1 MLFQPSSITVLLGIV
16 SLGLFALGI
25 ASAVFVLARNPP
37 AVPPRLGAR
46 GLRRAQALA
55 QGGIFKM
62 IEPLMRVTAG
72 WLSHLPMPDRRRAI
86 DQQLV
91 HAGDWLG
98 LTADEYIALTLIA
111 GIGFTVLGL
120 SLVTVFELP
129 PVFAF
134 FFSGLGLIMPYMRLT
149 GEVARRFKEVNRSLP
164 TAIDLAALCMGA
176 GLDFPGA
183 LRQFVDKA
191 ASKEDTLV
199 QEFGRILQE
208 LELGRTRRQALENFA
223 ERCPTDAVRDFVG
236 AVVQAEEK
244 GNPLAQVLRI
254 QAGMLRMRRSIMA
267 EENAAKAAV
276 MMMGPLMLIFC
287 AIIIILLGPF
297 IVNSMGKGF

>member
-1 MLFQPSSITVLLGIV
+1 
-16 SLGLFALGI
+16 
-25 ASAVFVLARNPP
+25 
-37 AVPPRLGAR
+37 
-46 GLRRAQALA
+46 
-55 QGGIFKM
+55 
-62 IEPLMRVTAG
+62 
-72 WLSHLPMPDRRRAI
+72 MPDRRRAL

-98 LTADEYIALTLIA
+98 LTADEYIALTAIA
-111 GIGFTVLGL
+111 GVFFTVLGL

-129 PVFAF
+129 PAFTF

-191 ASKEDTLV
+191 ASREDTLV

>member
-1 MLFQPSSITVLLGIV
+1 MLFQPSTLTILVGFV
-16 SLGLFALGI
+16 SLGLFAVGV

-55 QGGIFKM
+55 EGGLFPLV
-62 IEPLMRVTAG
+62 EPPMRVTAG
-72 WLSHLPMPDRRRAI
+72 WLSHLPLAERRSSI
-86 DQQLV
+86 DEQLV

-98 LTADEYIALTLIA
+98 LTADEYLALTLLSGVSVA
-111 GIGFTVLGL
+111 VFGISIITLLEV
-120 SLVTVFELP
+120 P
-129 PVFAF
+129 AIFAF
-134 FFSGLGLIMPYMRLT
+134 FFAGLGLVLPYMRLT
-149 GEVARRFKEVNRSLP
+149 GEIARRFKEVNRSLP
-164 TAIDLAALCMGA
+164 AAIDLAALCMNA
-176 GLDFPGA
+176 GLDFPGS
-183 LRQFVDKA
+183 LRQFVDKSP
-191 ASKEDTLV
+191 SKEDTLV
-199 QEFGRILQE
+199 VEFGRILQE

-223 ERCPTDAVRDFVG
+223 DRCPTEAVRDFVG

-267 EENAAKAAV
+267 EENAARAAV

-297 IVNSMGKGF
+297 IVNSMGKGI

>member
-1 MLFQPSSITVLLGIV
+1 MLFQPSTLTVLVGFV
-16 SLGLFALGI
+16 SLGLFAVGV

-55 QGGIFKM
+55 EGGLFPLV
-62 IEPLMRVTAG
+62 EPPMRVTAG
-72 WLSHLPMPDRRRAI
+72 WLSHLPLAERRSSI
-86 DQQLV
+86 DEQLV

-98 LTADEYIALTLIA
+98 LTADEYLALTLLSGVFFA
-111 GIGFTVLGL
+111 VLGL
-120 SLVTVFELP
+120 SIITLLELP

-134 FFSGLGLIMPYMRLT
+134 FFAGLGLVLPYMRLT
-149 GEVARRFKEVNRSLP
+149 GEIARRFKEVNRSLP
-164 TAIDLAALCMGA
+164 AAIDLAALCMNA
-176 GLDFPGA
+176 GLDFPGS
-183 LRQFVDKA
+183 LRQFVDKSP
-191 ASKEDTLV
+191 SKEDTLV
-199 QEFGRILQE
+199 VEFGRILQE

-223 ERCPTDAVRDFVG
+223 DRCPTEAVRDFVG

-267 EENAAKAAV
+267 EENAARAAV

-297 IVNSMGKGF
+297 IVNSMGKGI

>member
-1 MLFQPSSITVLLGIV
+1 MLFHPSSLTILVGIV
-16 SLGLFALGI
+16 SLGLFALGV
-25 ASAVFVLARNPP
+25 ASMVFVLARNPP

-46 GLRRAQALA
+46 GLRRAQALSL
-55 QGGIFKM
+55 GGIFKL

-72 WLSHLPMPDRRRAI
+72 WLSHLPMPERRRTL

-98 LTADEYIALTLIA
+98 LTADEYLALTLIS
-111 GIGFTVLGL
+111 GTFFTILGL
-120 SLVTVFELP
+120 TLITLFELP
-129 PVFAF
+129 SIFAF
-134 FFSGLGLIMPYMRLT
+134 FFAGLGLVIPYMRLT

-164 TAIDLAALCMGA
+164 AAIDLAALCMGA

-199 QEFGRILQE
+199 QEVSRILQE
-208 LELGRTRRQALENFA
+208 LELGRTRRQALENFG

-236 AVVQAEEK
+236 AVTQAEEK

-254 QAGMLRMRRSIMA
+254 QASMLRMRRSIMA

-287 AIIIILLGPF
+287 AILIILLGPF
-297 IVNSMGKGF
+297 IVNSMGKGL